1 MARVEEVGLLSHHVV
16 RDPGERGG
24 GLQGGPQRERLVALG
39 VDAAVPAVHEVAREG
54 ELRAHRP
61 GGAQAGVV
69 EGDRVAEE
77 GRAGVVPVVLRFD
90 HLGSDRCHELAGV
103 DLHAGADEDARV
115 GLLDVLV
122 DLLAFRDR
130 AGRALLLR
138 LEERG
143 QVGGPA
149 EPQVGAEADPALGG
163 RHLGEVDL
171 RRAQREGV
179 VLHVVG
185 AQRRVRPVEVVAVV
199 DVHPAAHLDLRL
211 GRGCRRRLG
220 GVGVGVGAG
229 AVAWANEGAAAPRIR
244 TRAAV
249 AARRLSVRE
258 ARVIIGSLL
267 GICRDNGAA
276 RRSHGAPPDLRPIS
290 GGSSTSPG

>member
-1 MARVEEVGLLSHHVV
+1 MAARVRVVSKMWRVSRMSGLLPHHVV

-90 HLGSDRCHELAGV
+90 HLGSDRRHELAGV

-220 GVGVGVGAG
+220 RRAS
-229 AVAWANEGAAAPRIR
+229 APGQAPGR
-244 TRAAV
+244 TRE
-249 AARRLSVRE
+249 RRRRGSGRE
-258 ARVIIGSLL
+258 QRSRRAGFPCERRVS
-267 GICRDNGAA
+267 
-276 RRSHGAPPDLRPIS
+276 
-290 GGSSTSPG
+290 